1 MKTSALIILCAAL
14 GLSAC
19 EAPPPAPTDE
29 PSQPAV
35 PAPYVPVTPI
45 PASGRLNWERLD
57 TINNCHIYVLAYG
70 DRTYLL
76 ATSSE
81 GSRSSSGPHV
91 ACALAPAGQ

>member
-19 EAPPPAPTDE
+19 EAPTPASTDE
-29 PSQPAV
+29 PSQPTV

-45 PASGRLNWERLD
+45 PAAGRLGWQRLD

-76 ATSSE
+76 ATSLASN
-81 GSRSSSGPHV
+81 GSSGRNV